1 MADLNIVNV
10 STIFGRTVAAN
21 LTTTTANTLVNTFGS
36 GKTLKVN
43 NILLASKNV
52 SNTGGANVNFVD
64 YSASNTTW
72 PIVADIEVPAR
83 ATLEVLSKS
92 LYLEEG
98 DRITVN
104 VNNAFFSNN
113 IIVIISYEELA

>member
-21 LTTTTANTLVNTFGS
+21 LTTTTTNTLENTFGS

-43 NILLASKNV
+43 NILLASRNV
-52 SNTGGANVNFVD
+52 SNTGAANVNFVD
-64 YSASNTTW
+64 YSSANTSW
-72 PIVADIEVPAR
+72 PIVADIEVPAK

-98 DRITVN
+98 DRLTVN
-104 VNNAFFSNN
+104 VNNVFFSNN
-113 IIVIISYEELA
+113 IVVIISYEELA

>member
-10 STIFGRTVAAN
+10 STIFGRTLAAN
-21 LTTTTANTLVNTFGS
+21 LTTTTSNTLVNTFGS

-43 NILLASKNV
+43 NILLASRNV
-52 SNTGGANVNFVD
+52 SNTGAANVNFVD
-64 YSASNTTW
+64 YSSANTSW
-72 PIVADIEVPAR
+72 PIVADIEVPAK

-98 DRITVN
+98 DRLTVN
-104 VNNAFFSNN
+104 VNNVFFSNN
-113 IIVIISYEELA
+113 IVVIISYEELA